1 MTIPRTKRIRKC
13 LIPSISVVVDLE
25 DKINTKFYAKLAEQL
40 AISLKSLKLIKAL
53 AWKIQNISNIDINVS
68 FMIQIMKLLRRFY
81 TMSKLSLHFL
91 MVDFE
96 PKDDLLGILAHGLIK
111 SKNLNT
117 LSMIFSES
125 RYLGM
130 VYKNAF
136 FSSITE
142 NLVNFRLE
150 IGNSITNKNHREDF
164 IKKLP
169 KFKNLKR
176 LKISFDEDRYIEI
189 NDIYRIFQ
197 AASKI
202 SLESLNTDFD
212 GCTRVIISNDFENLF
227 KELKKNHL
235 LRELSLNF
243 SGSNN
248 SISDKSFSSLA
259 MILKTLKN
267 LEKLEIS
274 CYEGKHQLTD
284 KGMEHLANAI
294 YYLDKF
300 NNLSIFAGDG
310 NNFITNQ
317 SIHLF
322 NQHNLFKKLIKFE
335 LSIDAGKN
343 AITNDGLI
351 ELATGIE
358 TANLEEILL
367 NFSNSQDHKISDRG
381 FIFLSKSL
389 RNSKNL
395 KKIDIRL
402 IDSDVSISTKGL
414 KEFATTLRQLSHLT
428 DLCFGLCGSKKIKI
442 TDAGLIPLFES
453 LKFLPEL
460 EQFSVDFVDTSL
472 NVTNKSLIAF
482 AKKLQFLPFLTKII
496 LSFPGKGIKINNEGV
511 EFLASKLCYLKRIKS
526 FMLNLDNDSK
536 KIEEKTVLT
545 LVKKA
550 LKLNR
555 LWNLNF
561 GFSGTHYDLQND
573 CMVKISRYLK
583 SINRVCNVSVIYEY

>member
-1 MTIPRTKRIRKC
+1 
-13 LIPSISVVVDLE
+13 
-25 DKINTKFYAKLAEQL
+25 
-40 AISLKSLKLIKAL
+40 
-53 AWKIQNISNIDINVS
+53 
-68 FMIQIMKLLRRFY
+68 MIQIMKLLRRFS

-91 MVDFE
+91 MIDFE

-117 LSMIFSES
+117 LSMMFTES

-150 IGNSITNKNHREDF
+150 MGNSVTNKNHREDF
-164 IKKLP
+164 IKKLQ
-169 KFKNLKR
+169 KLKNLKR
-176 LKISFDEDRYIEI
+176 LKISFEEDRHIEI

-197 AASKI
+197 AASKF
-202 SLESLNTDFD
+202 SLESLNTDFY
-212 GCTRVIISNDFENLF
+212 GCTRVIISNNIENLF

-243 SGSNN
+243 SGQNN
-248 SISDKSFSSLA
+248 STADKSFSSLA
-259 MILKTLKN
+259 ITLKTLKN

-274 CYEGKHQLTD
+274 CYEGKHQLND
-284 KGMEHLANAI
+284 KGIEHLAKAI
-294 YYLDKF
+294 YYLDKLK
-300 NNLSIFAGDG
+300 NLSIFAGDG
-310 NNFITNQ
+310 NNFLTNH
-317 SIHLF
+317 SILLF
-322 NQHNLFKKLIKFE
+322 NQYNLLKKLIKFE
-335 LSIDAGKN
+335 LSICAGKN
-343 AITNDGLI
+343 AITDDGLI
-351 ELATGIE
+351 ELAAGIE

-402 IDSDVSISTKGL
+402 IDSDISISTKGL
-414 KEFATTLRQLSHLT
+414 NEFATTIQQLPHLT
-428 DLCFGLCGSKKIKI
+428 DLCFGLCGSKKISI

-453 LKFLPEL
+453 LECLPEL

-482 AKKLQFLPFLTKII
+482 AKKLKYLPFLTKII

-511 EFLASKLCYLKRIKS
+511 NLLSLLK
-526 FMLNLDNDSK
+526 
-536 KIEEKTVLT
+536 
-545 LVKKA
+545 
-550 LKLNR
+550 
-555 LWNLNF
+555 
-561 GFSGTHYDLQND
+561 G
-573 CMVKISRYLK
+573 
-583 SINRVCNVSVIYEY
+583 